1 MHEILSWFQQ
11 YLNLPQLQ
19 LLSEQVTGKRIY
31 ATRLPQTG
39 FKFEHQICFNDYQTL
54 LSVHD
59 NEK

>member
-1 MHEILSWFQQ
+1 MHEILLWFQRK
-11 YLNLPQLQ
+11 LGLTALK
-19 LLSEQVTGKRIY
+19 LESEQHTGKRIY